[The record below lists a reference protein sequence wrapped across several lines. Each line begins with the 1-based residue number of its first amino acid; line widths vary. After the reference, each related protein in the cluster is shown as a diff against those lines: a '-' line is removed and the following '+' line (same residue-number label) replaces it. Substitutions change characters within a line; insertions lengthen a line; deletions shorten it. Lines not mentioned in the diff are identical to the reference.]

1 MLNVP
6 SILFVNCIGSYYYS
20 IMEHLNGDAKYNEL
34 LLYLSDGK
42 LIFKS
47 TDMKIIYEKHKN
59 DPWGYQPISI
69 LSSNNQEIKVD
80 ENFYDFLEQKLKLK
94 VMKEDVSRDKLL
106 KKRLIFNLE
115 NHIFSIVSVDE
126 YYIPT
131 SRKNFEKKHNKHSLL
146 VKNIHPENEQ
156 ITMIDSEENKVI
168 EISFKSLEKSI
179 MMSEFRHNYL
189 FMVDAEN
196 YQNNADVAWNL
207 KTVITNIFDWE
218 FIDYMIVDI
227 SKRQVSDNTQYFFQ
241 GYFYNIL
248 SKIIPYLSMAYF
260 VAAKGGWDLSGTV
273 EDILKEWRVLCNFMQ
288 IKINKKIYDFEF
300 LKNKLMY
307 IKSKYIGMKDYGVK
321 RGYI

>member
-42 LIFKS
+42 PIYKS
-47 TDMKIIYEKHKN
+47 ADMQKIYEKHKN
-59 DPWGYQPISI
+59 DPWGYQPIAI

-80 ENFYDFLEQKLKLK
+80 ENFYGFLEQKLKLK
-94 VMKEDVSRDKLL
+94 VLKEDISRDKSL

-115 NHIFSIVSVDE
+115 NRIFSIVNVDE

-131 SRKNFEKKHNKHSLL
+131 SKKNFEKRHNKHSLL
-146 VKNIHPENEQ
+146 VKSINTENEQ
-156 ITMIDSEENKVI
+156 ITMIDSEENKAI
-168 EISFKSLEKSI
+168 EISLESLEKSI
-179 MMSEFRHNYL
+179 LMSEFSHNYL
-189 FMVDAEN
+189 FMVDTGN
-196 YQNNADVAWNL
+196 YQNDADVTWNS

-218 FIDYMIVDI
+218 FIDYMIADI
-227 SKRQVSDNTQYFFQ
+227 SKKQISENAQYFFQ

-260 VAAKGGWDLSGTV
+260 VTVKDELDLSETV
-273 EDILKEWRVLCNFMQ
+273 MDILKEWRALCNFMQ
-288 IKINKKIYDFEF
+288 IKIIKKTYDFEF
-300 LKNKLMY
+300 LKNKLMH
-307 IKSKYIGMKDYGVK
+307 IKSKYVAMKDYGVK